1 MPNTIASSSH
11 AIGDVTLLIPL
22 VQTLTDL
29 ARSNKK
35 MGIITK
41 KKNNSSEKG

>member
-1 MPNTIASSSH
+1 MVILPPPKPVKEPI
-11 AIGDVTLLIPL
+11 IPK